1 MQGNVT
7 QINGGITM
15 NVDVSVEKR
24 HVCEKY
30 YIWNH
35 STGSCKNGKY
45 LANIT

>member
-1 MQGNVT
+1 MEENVT

-15 NVDVSVEKR
+15 NVCVSVKKR

-30 YIWNH
+30 YIWNP